1 MEGVDRVLIVK
12 ADLCLNFINLH
23 LHICPLR
30 RPLLHVLPHD
40 FLQLVELLKD
50 KVCLYADLIAD
61 FSAHSYHEV
70 FLFLLELLHDL
81 TDMILNFHQEVNIV
95 RLSHLDLI
103 AKVLVAVIKVCFIR
117 FTITFKLLEL
127 S

>member
-12 ADLCLNFINLH
+12 ANLCLNFINLH

-30 RPLLHVLPHD
+30 RPLLHVLPHN

-103 AKVLVAVIKVCFIR
+103 TKVLEAVIKVFFIR